1 MTALFSITLHR
12 RLLATNVPGY
22 KAERIKRRN
31 PAIVLKFSGFGGAA

>member
-1 MTALFSITLHR
+1 MQALFTVLLHR

-31 PAIVLKFSGFGGAA
+31 PAIVVKFTGMERAA